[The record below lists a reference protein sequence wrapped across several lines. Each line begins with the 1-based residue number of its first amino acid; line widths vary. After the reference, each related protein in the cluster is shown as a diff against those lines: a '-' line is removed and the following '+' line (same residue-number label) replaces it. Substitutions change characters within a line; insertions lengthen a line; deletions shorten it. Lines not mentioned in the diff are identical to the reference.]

1 MDFISQME
9 INSLEADIA
18 CYATAVYHEV
28 NNRSLEEKL
37 GVINVIRN
45 RVKSGRWGS
54 DVCSVVYAS
63 GQFIGVTDESH
74 KKIDKKTYLETKLL
88 VLDAVV
94 FHKYANPVANALYFH
109 DDSIMPKHSW
119 FGYSKITHIG
129 RMVFY

>member
-1 MDFISQME
+1 ME
-9 INSLEADIA
+9 INTLEADIA

-63 GQFIGVTDESH
+63 GQFIGVTD
-74 KKIDKKTYLETKLL
+74 D
-88 VLDAVV
+88 
-94 FHKYANPVANALYFH
+94 NPVANALYFH
-109 DDSIMPKHSW
+109 DDSIIPKHSW

>member
-1 MDFISQME
+1 MDIH
-9 INSLEADIA
+9 NLELDVS

-28 NNRSLEEKL
+28 NNRTLEEKL

-45 RVKSGRWGS
+45 RVKSGRWGNN
-54 DVCSVVYAS
+54 VCSVIYAS

-74 KKIDKKTYLETKLL
+74 KKVDKKTYLETQLL
-88 VLDAVV
+88 VLDTIV

-109 DDSIMPKHSW
+109 DDSIPPKKTW
-119 FGYSKITHIG
+119 FGKNKIIHIK